1 MFKRRV
7 QELLFENNINQ
18 KKLAEKI
25 GLTPATLSRNMN
37 GLNSTKIEVIISIA
51 KFFNVSTDYLLGISK
66 IRNLNQETIEPKY
79 TSTLLQ
85 SNQLMYK
92 QSMLNNVKE
101 NRLKILRK
109 ENNLTVRELGE
120 KINISYA
127 AISKMENNQ
136 QNISNEYLI
145 ILSNFFKVS
154 VEYLLGIS
162 NIKNSKQE
170 FEPIL
175 FSIYNEIKDLNNTQK
190 EDLLNVIKLIT
201 KNIKK

>member
-37 GLNSTKIEVIISIA
+37 GLNSTKIEVVISIA

-127 AISKMENNQ
+127 AISKMENNL
-136 QNISNEYLI
+136 QNINNEYLI
-145 ILSNFFKVS
+145 ILSNFFNVS
-154 VEYLLGIS
+154 VDYLLGVS
-162 NIKNSKQE
+162 DIKNSKQE

-175 FSIYNEIKDLNNTQK
+175 FSLYNEIKDLNNTQK
-190 EDLLNVIKLIT
+190 EDLLNVVKLIT
-201 KNIKK
+201 KNMKK